1 MMNIPCVLDK
11 CLVYPACR
19 SRQLIEC
26 ETLNTFLA
34 YLQETRT
41 TESAIDV
48 IRPYFPYISIVHS
61 GNINPEIM
69 ANLRRYYLER
79 RPKSKPFRVK

>member
-1 MMNIPCVLDK
+1 MKTIPCVWDK

-19 SRQLIEC
+19 TRQLIEC

-48 IRPYFPYISIVHS
+48 IRPYFPYISVVHS

-69 ANLRRYYLER
+69 ANLRKYYSEGRGKL
-79 RPKSKPFRVK
+79 KIFHV